1 MEEIKKTHIATTCK
15 VVKMKTPTTDELVIC
30 VPIEIAEGTINQRK
44 NFVDVDG
51 EKFVPA
57 YDAYHQGKSLGYIL
71 EASFDEMLS
80 RGKKVLSERLGYDY
94 PEGKVSDNEI
104 VIQNYKEEYT
114 AQLEEMVWYYDLGE
128 VTPTLC
134 CDSNADFYEMY
145 GVSINRDRGIVVP
158 KPPKNRGDSYAAFRS
173 FNVEKDDDE
182 GQVKPDLEPDLPGE
196 EKTKPK
202 INITRIGLIE
212 HTKKFVISQDE
223 VIDEIVSAIYDP
235 IRLNEPRKIQNILL
249 YGPTGVGKSYMV
261 RTIAK
266 ELGLPF
272 FGTSVASFSA
282 TGYVGGSVSSLYAGL
297 LRAAGGDIKK
307 LEKGAVLFVD
317 EFAKLMLGGSA
328 DTGTD
333 VKSQVYEE
341 FLELFEHGNTVTF
354 NTDERGFGKDITY
367 NKERL
372 IIVAADAFSKMSAK
386 KPLGFG
392 VSNVP
397 QQKRVF
403 YGTKDFM
410 KFGLSKEM
418 LGRLEV
424 RIPVNA
430 LFEDDLYK
438 ILMTAA
444 ESPYLITK
452 ETFAKNGANFELSE
466 EVLRLIIRKS
476 LELEAG
482 ARALKGTFEQVIKDV
497 QNDLVDNLDRGE
509 EDHGIYTVTE
519 EQAVKRLGTCF
530 KN

>member
-30 VPIEIAEGTINQRK
+30 VPIEVAEGTINQRK

-51 EKFVPA
+51 EKFLPA
-57 YDAYHQGKSLGYIL
+57 YDAYRQGKTLGYIL
-71 EASFDEMLS
+71 ETSYEEVLK

-158 KPPKNRGDSYAAFRS
+158 KPPKNREDSYAAFRS
-173 FNVEKDDDE
+173 FNAAKDDDE
-182 GQVKPDLEPDLPGE
+182 GENKPDLEPDLPAAE
-196 EKTKPK
+196 PAKPK
-202 INITRIGLIE
+202 INLTRLGLIE
-212 HTKKFVISQDE
+212 HTKKYVISQDE
-223 VIDEIVSAIYDP
+223 VIKEVVSAIYNP

-249 YGPTGVGKSYMV
+249 YGPTGSGKSYMV

-266 ELGLPF
+266 ALGLPF
-272 FGTSVASFSA
+272 YGKSVADFSS

-297 LRAAGGDIKK
+297 YRAAGCDIKK
-307 LEKGAVLFVD
+307 LEKGAILFVD
-317 EFAKLMLGGSA
+317 EFAKLLLGGNDS
-328 DTGTD
+328 GPD
-333 VKSQVYEE
+333 VKGQVYEE

-372 IIVAADAFSKMSAK
+372 IIVAADAFSRLNK
-386 KPLGFG
+386 KKAMGFG
-392 VSNVP
+392 ASTEP
-397 QQKRVF
+397 PKRRVF
-403 YGTKDFM
+403 YTTKDFERL
-410 KFGLSKEM
+410 GLTKEM

-430 LFEDDLYK
+430 LFEDDLYR

-444 ESPYLITK
+444 ESPYLVTQ
-452 ETFAKNGANFELSE
+452 EAFAKNGASFELTE
-466 EVLRLIIRKS
+466 EVLRLVARKA
-476 LELEAG
+476 LELDGG
-482 ARALKGTFEQVIKDV
+482 ARALKGTFEQIVEDV
-497 QNDLVDNLDRGE
+497 QDDLVDSIDRGE
-509 EDHGIYTVTE
+509 SGQGTYTVTE

-530 KN
+530 KI